1 MARDKKTLDPEIAR
15 LWLTP
20 LPPDEFMRR
29 YRAIATADLTEGTEL
44 ARWFLRRYPTAQER
58 LAYVRRKYAALV
70 RAGARE
76 EPDDPDA

>member
-1 MARDKKTLDPEIAR
+1 MKKNTVDPDIAR

-20 LPPDEFMRR
+20 LSPDEFMRR
-29 YRAIATADLTEGTEL
+29 YDAIASADLSEGIGL
-44 ARWFLRRYPTAQER
+44 ARWLLRRYPTAQQR

-76 EPDDPDA
+76 EPVDPDA